1 MRVHSLRCSEMS
13 IPGQPAD
20 QGGLSGGSS
29 LWEPSERKLHPIAL
43 TLFPSIHL
51 LMPSGA
57 QFAGSPS
64 LQGCSTNILLVP
76 RANGSQCFLLATVS
90 LKDHWPLYTHWQLS
104 QGILVSWGACGYS
117 HPHQRL
123 SMGSFHPSLCQHQNL
138 NHFQGSQMCW
148 VGALSLQGE
157 MQGDFPARKR
167 EQMLWWGPGLSPLT
181 VGKCDSLPG
190 IYTEKRK

>member
-29 LWEPSERKLHPIAL
+29 LWEPSEGKLHPIAL

-76 RANGSQCFLLATVS
+76 LGNGSQCFLLATVS
-90 LKDHWPLYTHWQLS
+90 LKDPLVTLHTLATLTGYL
-104 QGILVSWGACGYS
+104 GILRGLWIFPFSPETFHGLLSSFSLSVPEFEPFLGVTDVLGGCPFFSRCDARSLPCKKERAGA
-117 HPHQRL
+117 
-123 SMGSFHPSLCQHQNL
+123 SMRSRTF
-138 NHFQGSQMCW
+138 
-148 VGALSLQGE
+148 
-157 MQGDFPARKR
+157 
-167 EQMLWWGPGLSPLT
+167 PLT

-190 IYTEKRK
+190 NYTGKRK